1 MKKILFIAV
10 LSFGFMANAMAQ
22 HFDDE
27 EEVVEKKVEEKKVE
41 EKKVEVIEQSESD
54 EVFEVVD
61 KMPSFPG
68 GQGAMFEYISRNLK
82 YPEIAVANGVQGRVI
97 VTFIV
102 KKDGSLSY
110 VRVVKSVDPALD
122 KEALRLIK
130 SMPKWSPGINKGK
143 YVNVTIKVPVTFRL
157 Q

>member
-27 EEVVEKKVEEKKVE
+27 EEVVEKKVVEKKVE

-68 GQGAMFEYISRNLK
+68 GQAQCLILWQGISSILK
-82 YPEIAVANGVQGRVI
+82 LRRKME
-97 VTFIV
+97 F
-102 KKDGSLSY
+102 KD
-110 VRVVKSVDPALD
+110 V
-122 KEALRLIK
+122 
-130 SMPKWSPGINKGK
+130 
-143 YVNVTIKVPVTFRL
+143 
-157 Q
+157 

>member
-41 EKKVEVIEQSESD
+41 VIEQSESD

-68 GQGAMFEYISRNLK
+68 GQGAMYDFIARNIQ
-82 YPEIAVANGVQGRVI
+82 YPKVAEENGVQGCVI

-143 YVNVTIKVPVTFRL
+143 YVNVTITVPVTFRL